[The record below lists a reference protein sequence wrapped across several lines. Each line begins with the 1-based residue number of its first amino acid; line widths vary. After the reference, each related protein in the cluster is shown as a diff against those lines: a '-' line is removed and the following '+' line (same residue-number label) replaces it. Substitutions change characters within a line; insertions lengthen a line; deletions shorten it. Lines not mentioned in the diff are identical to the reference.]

1 MKKIFILLATAL
13 LSVSVQAA
21 QFNEGTHYDVLNLEK
36 TSTPTVTEYFSFYCG
51 HCNNFEPVIQ
61 QLKTKL
67 PKNAKFQKVHVS
79 FMGGN
84 MGVPMAKAYASMV
97 VLKVED
103 KMVPYMFNQIHNLR
117 TPPKTDADLRQMF
130 IDQGID
136 AKKFDSAYNGFAIDS
151 MQKRFD
157 KQFKDVKLTGVP
169 GVVVNNKYIVK
180 TDGIKSYDEYFDLVN
195 YLLNQ

>member
-1 MKKIFILLATAL
+1 MKKIFMLLATL
-13 LSVSVQAA
+13 ILSTSIQAA
-21 QFNEGTHYDVLNLEK
+21 QFNEGTHYEILDLEK
-36 TSTPTVTEYFSFYCG
+36 TSTPTVIEYFSFFCG

-84 MGVPMAKAYASMV
+84 MGVPMAKAYASMI

-103 KMVPYMFNQIHNLR
+103 KMVPYMFNQIHTLR
-117 TPPKTDADLRQMF
+117 TPPKTETELRQMF
-130 IDQGID
+130 IDNGVD
-136 AKKFDSAYNGFAIDS
+136 AKKFDSAYKGFAIDS

-157 KQFKDVKLTGVP
+157 KQFKAVKLSGVP
-169 GVVVNNKYIVK
+169 GVVVNNRYVVK
-180 TDGIKSYDEYFDLVN
+180 TDGIKNYDEYFDLVN
-195 YLLNQ
+195 YLLAL

>member
-1 MKKIFILLATAL
+1 MKKLFMLLATL
-13 LSVSVQAA
+13 ILSTSVQAA
-21 QFNEGTHYDVLNLEK
+21 QFNEGTHYEVLDLEK
-36 TSTPTVTEYFSFYCG
+36 TSTPTVTEYFSFFCG

-84 MGVPMAKAYASMV
+84 MGVPMAKAYASMI

-103 KMVPYMFNQIHNLR
+103 KMVPYMFNQIHTLR
-117 TPPKTDADLRQMF
+117 TPPKTETELRQMF
-130 IDQGID
+130 IDNGVD
-136 AKKFDSAYNGFAIDS
+136 AKKFDSAYKGFAIDS

-157 KQFKDVKLTGVP
+157 KQFKAVKLSGVP
-169 GVVVNNKYIVK
+169 GVVVNNRYVVK
-180 TDGIKSYDEYFDLVN
+180 TDGIKNYDEYFDLVN
-195 YLLNQ
+195 YLLAL